1 MNNARAAH
9 GFSPLAIVFTFITF
23 LLVGCQGDDGA
34 QGPPGTP
41 ATSITDTAT
50 SLTMTIS
57 GVTVNSPPVVN
68 FSVAAENGKGFVG
81 LTTNDLRFL
90 IAKLIPASNGDP
102 SKWQNYIVTTQNGT
116 AMGAP
121 LAKAVQGTRENNGT
135 LVDHGDGT
143 YTYTFG
149 TDITNVACPAPCQ
162 DASGNPL
169 DLSYQPTLTHRV
181 GIQTRGSL
189 PAVNATFDFVPAG
202 GAVTTER
209 LIVDT
214 AKCNECHDKLEAHD
228 ARVETKYCVTCHN
241 PGSTDPDSGN
251 TVDFKVM
258 IHKIHRGENLPTVG
272 GCNRP
277 GCVVAG
283 GGDYKIIGFGGTAH
297 SFKDVVFPQDIRNCT
312 KCHDAADPNTPQG
325 GNWNTALSI
334 EACGACHEQTKF
346 DEVPGTTPNSHA
358 GGVQTNATCLNCHI
372 DTSVAG
378 SPAKSHR
385 IFEKLA
391 AAKFKF
397 NIISVCGTAPGSNP
411 QCGSPATVVAVI
423 SVTDPT
429 GATTHG
435 YGNAYNIKA
444 DSEFTNAAASFNL
457 LTAWNTSDYTNLG
470 VTGSSL
476 PARASSFNLKSTAL
490 GGNYVDNMDG
500 TYTVTVALPA
510 GITAGSGTVALEGH
524 PAGPGESGTFT
535 DAVRATVKATTAA
548 FGISDNPA
556 NARRVAVNIQTNCD
570 RCHDL
575 LSLHGNNRS
584 DDAQLCVMCHNPRN
598 TDVSQ
603 RPKDG
608 SGGPNGDQIDPMTSK
623 TFAPDGKREES
634 IDFKRLI
641 HAIHAAAKTNNDG
654 TLGHGFREKGIVIYG
669 FGGNANPFEHVRFPG
684 VLNRCTTC
692 HVAGAYQLTGK
703 WADPA
708 GNAILGSTI
717 ASAPTATD
725 TASLNTQMADQADDL
740 VISPTAAVCSAC
752 HDSSV
757 AQQHMTLNG
766 AKFGVLQSMVVSNGE
781 TCAICHGPGKIA
793 SVDLVHQNE
802 FGEDIP

>member
-1 MNNARAAH
+1 MNNARVPH
-9 GFSPLAIVFTFITF
+9 GFSPLVIVAAFVTF
-23 LLVGCQGDDGA
+23 LLAGCTGDNGSQGPA
-34 QGPPGTP
+34 GPPGPSPTD
-41 ATSITDTAT
+41 ITDTAT

-57 GVTVNSPPVVN
+57 SVTVNSPPVVN

-90 IAKLIPASNGDP
+90 IAKLIPASGGNP

-116 AMGAP
+116 APGAP

-149 TDITNVACPAPCQ
+149 TDITNVTCPSPCQ
-162 DASGNPL
+162 DANGNTL
-169 DLSYQPTLTHRV
+169 DLSYQPTLTHRL

-189 PAVNATFDFVPAG
+189 PAVNAVYDFVPAG

-258 IHKIHRGENLPTVG
+258 IHKIHRGENLPSVG

-297 SFKDVVFPQDIRNCT
+297 SFKDVAFPQDIRNCT

-334 EACGACHEQTKF
+334 EACGSCHEQTKF
-346 DEVPGTTPNSHA
+346 DEAPGTTPNSHP
-358 GGVQTNATCLNCHI
+358 GGVATNATCPTCHV
-372 DTSVAG
+372 DTAIGG
-378 SPAKSHR
+378 SPAKAHR
-385 IFEKLA
+385 IFENIA
-391 AAKFKF
+391 GANFKF
-397 NIISVCGTAPGSNP
+397 NIISVCGQAPGSNP

-435 YGNAYNIKA
+435 YGNAYDLKA
-444 DSEFTNAAASFNL
+444 DPEFTNAAASFNL
-457 LTAWNTSDYTNLG
+457 LTAWNNSDYTNNG

-490 GGNYVDNMDG
+490 GANYVDNLDG
-500 TYTVTVALPA
+500 TYTVTVPLPA
-510 GITAGSGTVALEGH
+510 GITTGSGTVGLEGH

-535 DAVRATVKATTAA
+535 DAVRARVKAVTAA

-556 NARRVAVNIQTNCD
+556 VERRVAVNIQTNCD

-575 LSLHGNNRS
+575 LSVHGNNRS
-584 DDAQLCVMCHNPRN
+584 DNAQLCVMCHNPRN
-598 TDVSQ
+598 TDVAQ
-603 RPKDG
+603 RTG
-608 SGGPNGDQIDPMTSK
+608 GGP
-623 TFAPDGKREES
+623 FLDGKAEES
-634 IDFKRLI
+634 IDFKRMI
-641 HAIHAAAKTNNDG
+641 HAIHAAAKTNFDG
-654 TLGHGFREKGIVIYG
+654 TVAHGFREKGIVVYG
-669 FGGNANPFEHVRFPG
+669 FGGSANDFSHLRFPG

-703 WADPA
+703 WADPT
-708 GNAILGSTI
+708 GNGILGSTI
-717 ASAPTATD
+717 NSGVA
-725 TASLNTQMADQADDL
+725 ADQSDDQ
-740 VISPTAAVCSAC
+740 VISPIAAVCSAC
-752 HDSSV
+752 HDSAI
-757 AQQHMTLNG
+757 AQSHMTLNG
-766 AKFGVLQSMVVSNGE
+766 GQFSVPQSSVVSNGE
-781 TCAICHGPGKIA
+781 SCPICHGPGKIA
-793 SVDLVHQNE
+793 SIDLVHQNE
-802 FGEDIP
+802 FGENIP